1 LKWILISRNYRL
13 EAGDPDSI
21 AKYSVPDGSPASLP
35 VFYKYMIEQ
44 FNWVSVRFSFHNR
57 FDLVLIL
64 CMNRLEA
71 GDPI

>member
-1 LKWILISRNYRL
+1 
-13 EAGDPDSI
+13 
-21 AKYSVPDGSPASLP
+21 
-35 VFYKYMIEQ
+35 MIEQ

-71 GDPI
+71 GDLFCNTGWKPAIHFSCLKPAFQLDHRLPKVFETAGINYY